1 VTRVV
6 QSTAEGIAVVERDG
20 PPGSGVLLEMAAA
33 SICGTD
39 LHLARFGALPFVLG
53 HELAGRVDGVPYA
66 IEPTLFCGHCAQCRI
81 GATQRCVGGLAL
93 MGFFSDGGMA
103 DAVRVPESALVPLP
117 DTLPLADA
125 CLVEPVAV
133 AIHAVRR
140 AELQPGQTVAVVGG
154 GSIGLALTAALVA
167 GGYQPMI
174 DARHPHQ
181 QAAAERLGARIGAR
195 PGADVVIEATGS
207 DTGMARCCE
216 LVRPAG
222 RIVLVGV
229 FHGMV
234 PLPAL
239 VALQKEIVLAGSTTY
254 GRHQGRRETE
264 EAASL
269 LASEPEIAATLITH
283 RYPLAE
289 ARQAFAVAGDRSSGS
304 IKVVIEP

>member
-6 QSTAEGIAVVERDG
+6 KSTAEGIAVVERDG
-20 PPGSGVLLEMAAA
+20 PPGSGVLLEMAAV

-39 LHLARFGALPFVLG
+39 LHL
-53 HELAGRVDGVPYA
+53 
-66 IEPTLFCGHCAQCRI
+66 
-81 GATQRCVGGLAL
+81 
-93 MGFFSDGGMA
+93 
-103 DAVRVPESALVPLP
+103 
-117 DTLPLADA
+117 
-125 CLVEPVAV
+125 
-133 AIHAVRR
+133 
-140 AELQPGQTVAVVGG
+140 
-154 GSIGLALTAALVA
+154 
-167 GGYQPMI
+167 
-174 DARHPHQ
+174 
-181 QAAAERLGARIGAR
+181 ARIGAR

-234 PLPAL
+234 PFPAL

-289 ARQAFAVAGDRSSGS
+289 ARQAFAIAGDRSSGS